1 MKLLL
6 KILRN
11 FFIVI
16 VALFL
21 TLSAFFHFVHYPNV
35 IAAVRLG
42 LAPASKTPTL
52 LPWHT
57 VPAAANPV
65 SWPMGSEKMPA
76 TVTYKGSII
85 SWDEFL
91 QKSYT
96 NAFVV
101 VRNGVITYE
110 YYNTKAGMTQTT
122 RLPSYSMAKTLT
134 SLVIGQLVSEGKIHE
149 SDTFVSFFPQ
159 WKTGTSFDKVTI
171 QSLLDMEAGVGVK
184 DDYPNGPAGWGVG
197 IAQMYAT
204 TDMDWFISHNRKML
218 EAPDTKPDYRS
229 VDTQMLG
236 LIIQKVTGSTVS
248 SYFSKNIWQPIGAA
262 TEATWNVDHING
274 HEKTFCCFNASARDF
289 ALIGQLFINKGMANS
304 KVIISSSW
312 LKRVSTPAV
321 KLDYGW
327 GYGAQVWHP
336 YPGID
341 LAMGLHG
348 QQIFADPKT
357 KTVIVKLSDYPNGDD
372 PQDAISSVL
381 HQVDLIKRKS

>member
-1 MKLLL
+1 MKILI

-11 FFIVI
+11 AAISLLV
-16 VALFL
+16 LFL
-21 TLSAFFHFVHYPNV
+21 GLSAFFHFVHYPNV

-57 VPAAANPV
+57 VAPASNPV
-65 SWPMGSEKMPA
+65 QWTTGSEKMPS
-76 TVTYKGSII
+76 TVTYKGVAM

-91 QKSYT
+91 QNSYT

-101 VRNGVITYE
+101 VRDGTITYE
-110 YYNTKAGMTQTT
+110 YYNTKAGMSPTTQ
-122 RLPSYSMAKTLT
+122 LPSYSMAKTLT
-134 SLVIGQLVSEGKIHE
+134 SLVIGQLVAQGKVHE
-149 SDTFVSFFPQ
+149 SDTFIAFFPK
-159 WKTGTSFDKVTI
+159 WKTGTSFDQVTV

-204 TDMDWFISHNRKML
+204 TDLNWFISHNRKML

-236 LIIQKVTGSTVS
+236 LIIQGVTGETVS
-248 SYFSKNIWQPIGAA
+248 EYFSKNIWQPVGATTA
-262 TEATWNVDHING
+262 ATWNVDHING

-289 ALIGQLFINKGMANS
+289 ALIGQLMINKGVANS
-304 KVIISSSW
+304 HQIISPAW
-312 LKRVSTPAV
+312 MKRISTPAV

-348 QQIFADPKT
+348 QQIFADPAT

-372 PQDAISSVL
+372 PQDAISAVL
-381 HQVDLIKRKS
+381 HQVDLQKH

>member
-1 MKLLL
+1 MKILI

-11 FFIVI
+11 AAISLLV
-16 VALFL
+16 LFL
-21 TLSAFFHFVHYPNV
+21 GLSAFFHFVHYPNV

-57 VPAAANPV
+57 VAPASNPV
-65 SWPMGSEKMPA
+65 QWPTGSEKMPS
-76 TVTYKGSII
+76 TVTYKGVAM

-91 QKSYT
+91 QNSYT

-101 VRNGVITYE
+101 VRDGTITYE
-110 YYNTKAGMTQTT
+110 YYNTKAGMSPTTQ
-122 RLPSYSMAKTLT
+122 LPSYSMAKTLN
-134 SLVIGQLVSEGKIHE
+134 SLVIGQLVAQGKVHE
-149 SDTFVSFFPQ
+149 SDTFIAFFPK
-159 WKTGTSFDKVTI
+159 WKTGTSFDQVTV

-204 TDMDWFISHNRKML
+204 TDLNWFISHNRKML

-236 LIIQKVTGSTVS
+236 LIIQGVTGETVS
-248 SYFSKNIWQPIGAA
+248 EYFSKNIWQPVGATTA
-262 TEATWNVDHING
+262 ATWNVDHING

-289 ALIGQLFINKGMANS
+289 ALIGQLMINKGVANS
-304 KVIISSSW
+304 HQIISPAW
-312 LKRVSTPAV
+312 MKRISTPAV

-341 LAMGLHG
+341 LAMGLLG
-348 QQIFADPKT
+348 QQIFADPAT

-372 PQDAISSVL
+372 PQDAISAVL
-381 HQVDLIKRKS
+381 HQVDLQKR

>member
-1 MKLLL
+1 MKILI

-11 FFIVI
+11 AAISLLV
-16 VALFL
+16 LFL
-21 TLSAFFHFVHYPNV
+21 GLSAFFHFVHYPNV

-57 VPAAANPV
+57 VAPASNPV
-65 SWPMGSEKMPA
+65 QWTTGSEKMPS
-76 TVTYKGSII
+76 TVTYKGVAM

-91 QKSYT
+91 QNSYT

-101 VRNGVITYE
+101 VRDGTITYE
-110 YYNTKAGMTQTT
+110 YYNTKAGMTPTT
-122 RLPSYSMAKTLT
+122 QLPSYSMAKTLT
-134 SLVIGQLVSEGKIHE
+134 SLVIGQLVAQGKVHE
-149 SDTFVSFFPQ
+149 SDTFIAFFPK
-159 WKTGTSFDKVTI
+159 WKTGTSFDQVTV

-204 TDMDWFISHNRKML
+204 TDLNWFISHNRKML

-236 LIIQKVTGSTVS
+236 LIIQGVTGETVS
-248 SYFSKNIWQPIGAA
+248 EYFSKNIWQPVGATTA
-262 TEATWNVDHING
+262 ATWNVDHING

-289 ALIGQLFINKGMANS
+289 ALIGQLMINKGVANS
-304 KVIISSSW
+304 HQIISPAW
-312 LKRVSTPAV
+312 MKRISTPAV

-348 QQIFADPKT
+348 QQIFADPAT

-372 PQDAISSVL
+372 PQDAISAVL
-381 HQVDLIKRKS
+381 HQVDLQKH

>member
-1 MKLLL
+1 MKILI

-11 FFIVI
+11 AAISLLV
-16 VALFL
+16 LFL
-21 TLSAFFHFVHYPNV
+21 GLSAFFHFVHYPNV

-57 VPAAANPV
+57 VAPASNPV
-65 SWPMGSEKMPA
+65 QWTTGSEKMPS
-76 TVTYKGSII
+76 TVTYKGVAM

-91 QKSYT
+91 QNSYT

-101 VRNGVITYE
+101 VRDGTITYE
-110 YYNTKAGMTQTT
+110 YYNTKAGMSPTTQ
-122 RLPSYSMAKTLT
+122 LPSYSMAKTLT
-134 SLVIGQLVSEGKIHE
+134 SLVIGQLVAQGKVHE
-149 SDTFVSFFPQ
+149 SDTFVAFFPK
-159 WKTGTSFDKVTI
+159 WRTGTSFDQVTV

-204 TDMDWFISHNRKML
+204 TDLNWFISHNRKML

-236 LIIQKVTGSTVS
+236 LIIQGVTGETVS
-248 SYFSKNIWQPIGAA
+248 EYFSKNIWQPVGATTA
-262 TEATWNVDHING
+262 ATWNVDHING

-289 ALIGQLFINKGMANS
+289 ALIGQLMINKGVANS
-304 KVIISSSW
+304 HQIISPAW
-312 LKRVSTPAV
+312 MKRISTPAV

-348 QQIFADPKT
+348 QQIFADPAT

-372 PQDAISSVL
+372 PQDAISAVL
-381 HQVDLIKRKS
+381 HQVDLQKH

>member
-1 MKLLL
+1 MKILI

-11 FFIVI
+11 AAISLLV
-16 VALFL
+16 LFL
-21 TLSAFFHFVHYPNV
+21 GLSAFFHFVHYPNV

-57 VPAAANPV
+57 VAPASNPV
-65 SWPMGSEKMPA
+65 QWPTGSEKMPS
-76 TVTYKGSII
+76 TVTYRGVAM

-91 QKSYT
+91 QNSYT

-101 VRNGVITYE
+101 VRDGTITYE
-110 YYNTKAGMTQTT
+110 YYNTKAGMSPTTQ
-122 RLPSYSMAKTLT
+122 LPSYSMAKTLT
-134 SLVIGQLVSEGKIHE
+134 SLVIGQLVAQGKVHE
-149 SDTFVSFFPQ
+149 SDTFIAFFPK
-159 WKTGTSFDKVTI
+159 WKTGTSFDQVTV

-204 TDMDWFISHNRKML
+204 TDLNWFISHNRKML

-236 LIIQKVTGSTVS
+236 LIIQGVTGETVS
-248 SYFSKNIWQPIGAA
+248 EYFSKNIWQPVGATTA
-262 TEATWNVDHING
+262 ATWNVDHING

-289 ALIGQLFINKGMANS
+289 ALIGQLMINKGVANS
-304 KVIISSSW
+304 HQIISPAW
-312 LKRVSTPAV
+312 MKRISTPAV

-348 QQIFADPKT
+348 QQIFADPAT

-372 PQDAISSVL
+372 PQDAISAVL
-381 HQVDLIKRKS
+381 HQVDLQKR

>member
-1 MKLLL
+1 MKILI

-11 FFIVI
+11 AAISLLV
-16 VALFL
+16 LFL
-21 TLSAFFHFVHYPNV
+21 GLSAFFHFVHYPNV

-57 VPAAANPV
+57 VAPASNPV
-65 SWPMGSEKMPA
+65 QWPTGSEKMPS
-76 TVTYKGSII
+76 TVTYRGVAM

-91 QKSYT
+91 QNSYT

-101 VRNGVITYE
+101 VRDGTITYE
-110 YYNTKAGMTQTT
+110 YYNTKAGMSPTTQ
-122 RLPSYSMAKTLT
+122 LPSYSMAKTLT
-134 SLVIGQLVSEGKIHE
+134 SLVIGQLVAQGKVHE
-149 SDTFVSFFPQ
+149 SDTFVAFFPK
-159 WKTGTSFDKVTI
+159 WRTGTSFDQVTV

-204 TDMDWFISHNRKML
+204 TDLNWFISHNRKML

-236 LIIQKVTGSTVS
+236 LIIQGVTGETVS
-248 SYFSKNIWQPIGAA
+248 EYFSKNIWQPVGATTA
-262 TEATWNVDHING
+262 ATWNVDHING

-289 ALIGQLFINKGMANS
+289 ALIGQLMINKGVANS
-304 KVIISSSW
+304 HQIISPAW
-312 LKRVSTPAV
+312 MKRISTPAV

-348 QQIFADPKT
+348 QQIFADPAT

-372 PQDAISSVL
+372 PQDAISAVL
-381 HQVDLIKRKS
+381 HQVDLQKH

>member
-1 MKLLL
+1 M
-6 KILRN
+6 KILVRIIRN
-11 FFIVI
+11 IAIALLVI
-16 VALFL
+16 FL
-21 TLSAFFHFVHYPNV
+21 GLSAFFHFVHYPNV

-57 VPAAANPV
+57 VDPSTNPV
-65 SWPMGSEKMPA
+65 IWPTGKEAMPS
-76 TVTYKGSII
+76 TVTYKGVSMP
-85 SWDEFL
+85 WDEFL

-101 VRNGVITYE
+101 VRNGSITYE
-110 YYNTKAGMTQTT
+110 YYNSKAGMTSTT

-134 SLVIGQLVSEGKIHE
+134 SLVIGQLVNQGKIRE
-149 SDTFVSFFPQ
+149 SDTFVSYFPE
-159 WKTGTSFDKVTI
+159 WKTGTSFDQVTV

-204 TDMDWFISHNRKML
+204 TDMNWFMTHNRKML

-236 LIIQKVTGSTVS
+236 LIIQKVTGQTVS
-248 SYFSKNIWQPIGAA
+248 HYFSENIWKPIGAA
-262 TEATWNVDHING
+262 TAATWNVDHING

-289 ALIGQLFINKGMANS
+289 ALIGQLMINKGSAGS
-304 KVIISSSW
+304 AQIISPTW
-312 LKRVSTPAV
+312 MKRISTPVV

-348 QQIFADPKT
+348 QQIYADPAS

-372 PQDAISSVL
+372 PQDAISAVL
-381 HQVDLIKRKS
+381 RQVDLQKH

>member
-1 MKLLL
+1 MKLLV

-11 FFIVI
+11 SL
-16 VALFL
+16 VALVVLFL
-21 TLSAFFHFVHYPNV
+21 GLSAFFHFVHYPNV

-57 VPAAANPV
+57 VAPSTHPLQ
-65 SWPMGSEKMPA
+65 WPTGSEKMPA
-76 TVTYKGSII
+76 NVTYKGVSM
-85 SWDEFL
+85 SWDQFL

-96 NAFVV
+96 NAFLV
-101 VRNGVITYE
+101 VREGTITYE
-110 YYNTKAGMTQTT
+110 YYNTKAGMTPTT
-122 RLPSYSMAKTLT
+122 QLPSYSMAKTLT
-134 SLVIGQLVSEGKIHE
+134 SLVIGQLVAQGKIHE
-149 SDTFVSFFPQ
+149 SDTFVSFFPK
-159 WKTGTSFDKVTI
+159 WKTGTSFDQVTV

-204 TDMDWFISHNRKML
+204 TDMNWFISHNRKML

-236 LIIQKVTGSTVS
+236 LIIQEVTGETVS
-248 SYFSKNIWQPIGAA
+248 QYFSKNIWQPVGATTA
-262 TEATWNVDHING
+262 ATWNVDHING

-289 ALIGQLFINKGMANS
+289 ALIGQLMINNGVANS
-304 KVIISSSW
+304 HQIISPAW
-312 LKRVSTPAV
+312 MKRISTPAV

-348 QQIFADPKT
+348 QQIFADPAT

-372 PQDAISSVL
+372 PQDAISAVL
-381 HQVDLIKRKS
+381 KEVDLQKH

>member
-1 MKLLL
+1 MKILI

-11 FFIVI
+11 AAISLLV
-16 VALFL
+16 LFL
-21 TLSAFFHFVHYPNV
+21 GLSAFFHFVHYPNV

-57 VPAAANPV
+57 VAPASNPV
-65 SWPMGSEKMPA
+65 QWTTGSEKMPS
-76 TVTYKGSII
+76 TVTYKGVAM

-91 QKSYT
+91 QNSYT

-101 VRNGVITYE
+101 VRDGTITYE
-110 YYNTKAGMTQTT
+110 YYNTKAGMSPTTQ
-122 RLPSYSMAKTLT
+122 LPSYSMAKTLT
-134 SLVIGQLVSEGKIHE
+134 SLVIGQLVAQGKVHE
-149 SDTFVSFFPQ
+149 SDTFIAFFPK
-159 WKTGTSFDKVTI
+159 WKTGTSFDQVTV

-204 TDMDWFISHNRKML
+204 TDLNWFISHNRKML

-236 LIIQKVTGSTVS
+236 LIIQGVTGETVS
-248 SYFSKNIWQPIGAA
+248 EYFSKNIWQPVGATTA
-262 TEATWNVDHING
+262 ATWNVDHING

-289 ALIGQLFINKGMANS
+289 ALIGQLMINKGVANS
-304 KVIISSSW
+304 HQIISPAW
-312 LKRVSTPAV
+312 MKRISTPAV

-348 QQIFADPKT
+348 QQIFADPAT

-372 PQDAISSVL
+372 PQDAISAVL
-381 HQVDLIKRKS
+381 HQVDLQKR

>member
-1 MKLLL
+1 MKILI

-11 FFIVI
+11 AAISLLV
-16 VALFL
+16 LFL
-21 TLSAFFHFVHYPNV
+21 GLSAFFHFVHYPNV

-57 VPAAANPV
+57 VAPASNPV
-65 SWPMGSEKMPA
+65 QWTTGSEKMPS
-76 TVTYKGSII
+76 TVTYKGVAM

-91 QKSYT
+91 QNSYT

-101 VRNGVITYE
+101 VRDGTITYE
-110 YYNTKAGMTQTT
+110 YYNTKAGMTPTT
-122 RLPSYSMAKTLT
+122 QLPSYSMAKTLT
-134 SLVIGQLVSEGKIHE
+134 SLVIGQLVAQGKVHE
-149 SDTFVSFFPQ
+149 SDTFIAFFPK
-159 WKTGTSFDKVTI
+159 WKTGTSFDQVTV

-204 TDMDWFISHNRKML
+204 TDLNWFISHNRKML

-236 LIIQKVTGSTVS
+236 LIIQGVTGETVS
-248 SYFSKNIWQPIGAA
+248 EYFSKNIWQPLGATTA
-262 TEATWNVDHING
+262 ATWNVDHING

-289 ALIGQLFINKGMANS
+289 ALIGQLMINKGVANS
-304 KVIISSSW
+304 HQIISPAW
-312 LKRVSTPAV
+312 MKRISTPAV

-348 QQIFADPKT
+348 QQIFADPAT

-372 PQDAISSVL
+372 PQDAISAVL
-381 HQVDLIKRKS
+381 HQVDLQKH